1 MDVRRPPRAVFDLWL
16 RAVRLPIDLVSKV
29 LPNGDRGP
37 RNTATLFV
45 DRADATIRN
54 AAGRAF
60 GDEVLQEE
68 ALRRRAATDERAR
81 AIRMRTEAA
90 QKQQEADAKVAA
102 RQREADS
109 RREQARR
116 DAESR
121 KHEID
126 RERGERKGQVRQTV
140 AKQENAVRQARDA
153 KVEKIDTRAKRDRL
167 GVLEETSDALDREA
181 KALTAADEAQRL
193 RDAAAKAKERRKQTN

>member
-1 MDVRRPPRAVFDLWL
+1 MDVRRPPRAVFNLWL
-16 RAVRLPIDLVSKV
+16 SAVRLPIDLASKV

-37 RNTATLFV
+37 RNAATLFI

-60 GDEVLQEE
+60 GDDVLQEE

-81 AIRMRTEAA
+81 AIRIRTEAA
-90 QKQQEADAKVAA
+90 EKQREADAKVAE
-102 RQREADS
+102 RQRQADN

-116 DAESR
+116 DAEAR
-121 KHEID
+121 KREID
-126 RERGERKGQVRQTV
+126 QDRRERKGQVRQAV

-153 KVEKIDTRAKRDRL
+153 KVDKVESQAKRDRL
-167 GVLEETSDALDREA
+167 GVLEETSEALDREA
-181 KALTAADEAQRL
+181 KALTAADEAKRL
-193 RDAAAKAKERRKQTN
+193 RDAAAKTKERRKQRS